1 MSRSDNDSRDHRD
14 DLERAVAEV
23 LSEPLDDRQVE
34 EAAARVWRQLAVA
47 GAAHA
52 ASMSAAPA
60 GPGCAAFGHLIPAYL
75 DGGLAPARALL
86 LEDHTREC
94 LLCRRALHAAR
105 QDRAG
110 RVAVPLHEVVEDGGR
125 GMVRPA
131 SAASPV
137 SRSLAPTASGPDRGA
152 LGPVGRPA
160 DAGGDRTGRSP
171 RTSRSP
177 RAAGWAR
184 RFPGGSP
191 WLAAAALLV
200 VGLGLGLILIR
211 TLGLGAAGGGRMARV
226 ETVEGRL
233 YRIAGASSVAVSA
246 GDAVRE
252 GEQVRTAKG
261 SRAVLRMSDGSRIEM
276 AERAG
281 LSLAGGRRGNTIELE
296 RGLIIVQAAHQ
307 RPRHLY
313 VATDDCLVSVTG
325 TIFAVNHGT
334 KGSRV
339 SVVEGEVHVQLT
351 RGTPADPAA
360 PPAAPGLAAA
370 VPPTS
375 ETPGTIVLHPG
386 DQATTRPNVAAVPV
400 RQEVAWS
407 RDAPRYAALL
417 SELGAAGRAIDAQV
431 ARPALRTSS
440 RLLDLVPAGSLVYLA
455 LPNLSANLVETQ
467 RLLEQRLAESPVLQ
481 QWWSATL
488 GSPANEQ
495 LFHDLVQEVG
505 DVGHGLGDEV
515 VIAAGSASGSE
526 HPGAGSGPPVLLA
539 EAIQE
544 ASLRATLRQ
553 EVAAVNQRA
562 GRTALVLLDQLP
574 GSGPAAGSP
583 AAPVSGALLVW
594 VGQGLLVAS
603 PSASQIAAVA
613 ANLRPGAANPFTAS
627 SFHARLAQAYA
638 DGAGWLFGA
647 DLKQLVAKHRAA
659 SPAPSR
665 LTDAMGLFDLEH
677 FVLEHHDGGAASL
690 PATAS
695 ATAAAETRAALTFSQ
710 QRRGIAA
717 WLAAP
722 APMGS
727 LGFFSGDANLV
738 AAFVVKSPV
747 ELLDELLSLS
757 PDLAAE
763 LAKAEAA
770 HGFNLRDD
778 LAAPLGGEI
787 ALGLDGP
794 VLPSPSWRLVA
805 EVYDPVRLQQT
816 IARAVQQANTEHV
829 AAGKAGV
836 SLEQEQDGDRTYY
849 AIVSSQPP
857 IEVHYLFADG
867 YLVAAPTRAQLDRA
881 LAQRAAGTTL
891 AASPKLRGLLGRD
904 GQVNVSALFYQDL
917 SSIADLAGPLGAVA
931 ASAAASGHAGS
942 AGNAAGHRG
951 GDGLGGLLRGAAHGP
966 SLLYAYAET
975 DRIVFAGHSE
985 AGPMGLNL
993 GTLAGFGGILGGMER
1008 AHGAAMQRRGGP

>member
-1 MSRSDNDSRDHRD
+1 MSRFDNDNRDHRD

-34 EAAARVWRQLAVA
+34 EAAARVWRKLA
-47 GAAHA
+47 AATPDGIATIHA
-52 ASMSAAPA
+52 TAATPATPATVVPA
-60 GPGCAAFGHLIPAYL
+60 GQPIPGCGDFGHLIPAYL
-75 DGGLAPARALL
+75 DGSLAPARALL
-86 LEDHTREC
+86 FEDHSRDC
-94 LLCRRALHAAR
+94 LPCRRALHAAR

-110 RVAVPLHEVVEDGGR
+110 RAAVPLHEVVEDGR
-125 GMVRPA
+125 R
-131 SAASPV
+131 
-137 SRSLAPTASGPDRGA
+137 RTAD
-152 LGPVGRPA
+152 
-160 DAGGDRTGRSP
+160 GDRSGRAPLLP
-171 RTSRSP
+171 RSQRTLR
-177 RAAGWAR
+177 WAR

-191 WLAAAALLV
+191 WLAAAALLL
-200 VGLGLGLILIR
+200 VGLGLGLALFR
-211 TLGLGAAGGGRMARV
+211 ALGMGASGGTWMARV
-226 ETVEGRL
+226 ETVDGRL
-233 YRIAGASSVAVSA
+233 FRIAGASSVAVAA

-252 GEQVRTAKG
+252 GEQVRTAKD
-261 SRAVLRMSDGSRIEM
+261 SRAVLRMSDGSQIEM

-281 LSLAGGRRGNTIELE
+281 LSLAAGRGGNTIELE
-296 RGLIIVQAAHQ
+296 RGRIIVQAARQ

-334 KGSRV
+334 RGSRV
-339 SVVEGEVHVQLT
+339 SVVEGEVHVRT
-351 RGTPADPAA
+351 
-360 PPAAPGLAAA
+360 LAAA
-370 VPPTS
+370 NAPAVL
-375 ETPGTIVLHPG
+375 ILHPG

-407 RDAPRYAALL
+407 RDASRYDALL
-417 SELGAAGRAIDAQV
+417 AELGAAGRAIDSQV

-455 LPNLSANLVETQ
+455 LPNLSANLVQTQ
-467 RLLEQRLAESPVLQ
+467 QLLEQRLAESPVLQ

-495 LFHDLVQEVG
+495 LFHDLVQQVG
-505 DVGHGLGDEV
+505 DVGQDLGSEV
-515 VIAAGSASGSE
+515 VIAAGSAAGAAGS
-526 HPGAGSGPPVLLA
+526 GAGNGACSGPPVLLA
-539 EAIQE
+539 EALRE
-544 ASLRATLRQ
+544 EPLRATLRQ
-553 EVAAVNQRA
+553 EVAAVNRRA
-562 GRTALVLLDQLP
+562 GKTALVLLDHL
-574 GSGPAAGSP
+574 PAAGPAGGQP
-583 AAPVSGALLVW
+583 AAQASGPLLLW

-613 ANLRPGAANPFTAS
+613 ANLRPGAANPFTSS

-647 DLKQLVAKHRAA
+647 DLQQLVAGHRAA
-659 SPAPSR
+659 APSR
-665 LTDAMGLFDLEH
+665 VAEAMGLFDLEH
-677 FVLEHHDGGAASL
+677 FVLEHHDGAAPTPPASDRSAAAS
-690 PATAS
+690 
-695 ATAAAETRAALTFSQ
+695 AETRAALTFSQ

-727 LGFFSGDANLV
+727 LGFFSADANLV

-747 ELLDELLSLS
+747 DLLDELLSLS

-763 LAKAEAA
+763 LAKTEAA

-778 LAAPLGGEI
+778 FAAPLGGEI

-794 VLPSPSWRLVA
+794 LLPSPSWQLVA

-816 IARAVQQANTEHV
+816 FARTVQQVNAEQL
-829 AAGKAGV
+829 AAGKPGV
-836 SLEQEQDGDRTYY
+836 ALHQEQDGDRTYY
-849 AIVSSQPP
+849 AIVSSGPQL
-857 IEVHYLFADG
+857 EVHYLFADG

-891 AASPKLRGLLGRD
+891 AASPRLRGLLGRD
-904 GQVNVSALFYQDL
+904 GQVNVSALFYQNL
-917 SSIADLAGPLGAVA
+917 ASIAPITGALGAA
-931 ASAAASGHAGS
+931 AGASGAAAFT
-942 AGNAAGHRG
+942 GNAGTGGTGAAGASSRQ
-951 GDGLGGLLRGAAHGP
+951 GLGSLLFGAARGP
-966 SLLYAYAET
+966 SLLYAYAEA

-993 GTLAGFGGILGGMER
+993 ETLAGFGGIMGGIER
-1008 AHGAAMQRRGGP
+1008 AHGAAMLRTVRTVRRGGK

>member
-1 MSRSDNDSRDHRD
+1 MSRFDNDNRDHRD

-34 EAAARVWRQLAVA
+34 EAAARVWRKLVAATPDGLATMP
-47 GAAHA
+47 
-52 ASMSAAPA
+52 ASTATPATSAAPT
-60 GPGCAAFGHLIPAYL
+60 GQPIPGCGDFGHLIPAYL
-75 DGGLAPARALL
+75 DGSLAPARALL
-86 LEDHTREC
+86 FEDHGRDC
-94 LLCRRALHAAR
+94 LPCRRALHAAR

-110 RVAVPLHEVVEDGGR
+110 RTAVPLHEVVEDGR
-125 GMVRPA
+125 RR
-131 SAASPV
+131 AA
-137 SRSLAPTASGPDRGA
+137 A
-152 LGPVGRPA
+152 
-160 DAGGDRTGRSP
+160 GDRTARAPLPARSQ
-171 RTSRSP
+171 RTFP
-177 RAAGWAR
+177 WAR
-184 RFPGGSP
+184 RLPGGSP
-191 WLAAAALLV
+191 WLAAAALLL
-200 VGLGLGLILIR
+200 VGLGLGLALFR
-211 TLGLGAAGGGRMARV
+211 TLGMGAAGGSRMARV
-226 ETVEGRL
+226 ETVDGRL
-233 YRIAGASSVAVSA
+233 YRIAGASSVAVAA

-252 GEQVRTAKG
+252 GEQVRTAKD
-261 SRAVLRMSDGSRIEM
+261 SRAVLRMSDGSQIEM

-281 LSLAGGRRGNTIELE
+281 LSLAAGRGGNTIQLE
-296 RGLIIVQAAHQ
+296 RGRIIVQAARQ

-339 SVVEGEVHVQLT
+339 SVVEGEVHVET
-351 RGTPADPAA
+351 
-360 PPAAPGLAAA
+360 LAAA
-370 VPPTS
+370 NAPAVL
-375 ETPGTIVLHPG
+375 VLHPG

-407 RDAPRYAALL
+407 RDASRYDALL
-417 SELGAAGRAIDAQV
+417 AELGAAGRAIDSQV

-455 LPNLSANLVETQ
+455 LPNLSANLVQTQ
-467 RLLEQRLAESPVLQ
+467 QLLEQRLAESPVLQ

-495 LFHDLVQEVG
+495 LFHDLVQQVG
-505 DVGHGLGDEV
+505 DVGQDLGDEV
-515 VIAAGSASGSE
+515 VIAAGSAA
-526 HPGAGSGPPVLLA
+526 GAAGTAGNSACSGPPVVLA
-539 EAIQE
+539 EALRE
-544 ASLRATLRQ
+544 EPLRATLRQ
-553 EVAAVNQRA
+553 EAAAVNRRA
-562 GRTALVLLDQLP
+562 GKTALVLLDQIP
-574 GSGPAAGSP
+574 AGGPDGGPP
-583 AAPVSGALLVW
+583 ATQASRPLLVW

-647 DLKQLVAKHRAA
+647 DLQRLVAGHRAT
-659 SPAPSR
+659 APSR
-665 LTDAMGLFDLEH
+665 LAAMGLFDLEH
-677 FVLEHHDGGAASL
+677 FVVEHHDGAA
-690 PATAS
+690 PAPTATTPETS
-695 ATAAAETRAALTFSQ
+695 AAETRASLTFSQ

-727 LGFFSGDANLV
+727 LGFFSADANLV

-747 ELLDELLSLS
+747 DLLDELLSLS
-757 PDLAAE
+757 PDLTAE
-763 LAKAEAA
+763 LAKTEAA

-778 LAAPLGGEI
+778 FAAPLGGEI

-794 VLPSPSWRLVA
+794 LLPSPSWQLVV

-816 IARAVQQANTEHV
+816 FMRTVQQLNAEQL
-829 AAGKAGV
+829 AAGKPGV
-836 SLEQEQDGDRTYY
+836 ALRQERDGDRTYY
-849 AIVSSQPP
+849 AIVSSGPQL
-857 IEVHYLFADG
+857 EVHYLFADG

-891 AASPKLRGLLGRD
+891 AASPRLRGLLGRD
-904 GQVNVSALFYQDL
+904 GQVNVSALFYQNL
-917 SSIADLAGPLGAVA
+917 ASIAPITGALGAA
-931 ASAAASGHAGS
+931 ADASGAAGFS
-942 AGNAAGHRG
+942 GNAGTVGGAGGTG
-951 GDGLGGLLRGAAHGP
+951 GSGGGAVGADRRPGLGSLLFGAARGP
-966 SLLYAYAET
+966 SLLYAYAEA

-993 GTLAGFGGILGGMER
+993 ETLAGFGGILGGIER
-1008 AHGAAMQRRGGP
+1008 AHGAAMQRTVRTARRGGH

>member
-1 MSRSDNDSRDHRD
+1 MSRFDNDNRDHRD

-34 EAAARVWRQLAVA
+34 EAAARVWRKLVA
-47 GAAHA
+47 ATPDGSATIHADAATPA
-52 ASMSAAPA
+52 TSATTAAPS
-60 GPGCAAFGHLIPAYL
+60 GQPIPGCGDFGHLIPAYL
-75 DGGLAPARALL
+75 DGSLAPARALL
-86 LEDHTREC
+86 FEDHSRDC
-94 LLCRRALHAAR
+94 LPCRRALHAAR

-110 RVAVPLHEVVEDGGR
+110 RSAVPLHEVADDGR
-125 GMVRPA
+125 RR
-131 SAASPV
+131 AAD
-137 SRSLAPTASGPDRGA
+137 GEG
-152 LGPVGRPA
+152 
-160 DAGGDRTGRSP
+160 TGRAPLSRRSQ
-171 RTSRSP
+171 RTLP
-177 RAAGWAR
+177 WAR

-191 WLAAAALLV
+191 WLAAAALLL
-200 VGLGLGLILIR
+200 VGLGLGLALYR
-211 TLGLGAAGGGRMARV
+211 ALGMGTSGGSRMARV
-226 ETVEGRL
+226 ETVDGRL
-233 YRIAGASSVAVSA
+233 YRIAGASSVAVAA

-252 GEQVRTAKG
+252 GEQVRTAKD
-261 SRAVLRMSDGSRIEM
+261 SRAVLRMSDGSEIEM

-281 LSLAGGRRGNTIELE
+281 LSLAAGRGGNTIELE
-296 RGLIIVQAAHQ
+296 RGRIIVQAARQ

-339 SVVEGEVHVQLT
+339 SVVEGEVHVET
-351 RGTPADPAA
+351 RTAANVPAV
-360 PPAAPGLAAA
+360 L
-370 VPPTS
+370 
-375 ETPGTIVLHPG
+375 VLHPG

-407 RDAPRYAALL
+407 RDASRYDALL
-417 SELGAAGRAIDAQV
+417 AELGAAGRAIDAQV

-455 LPNLSANLVETQ
+455 LPNLAANLVQTQ
-467 RLLEQRLAESPVLQ
+467 QLLEQRLAESPVLQ

-495 LFHDLVQEVG
+495 LFHDLVQQVG
-505 DVGHGLGDEV
+505 DVGQDLGDEV
-515 VIAAGSASGSE
+515 VIAAGSAAGAAASG
-526 HPGAGSGPPVLLA
+526 ACSGPPVMLA
-539 EAIQE
+539 EALRE
-544 ASLRATLRQ
+544 EPLRATLRQ

-562 GRTALVLLDQLP
+562 GKTALVLLDQLP
-574 GSGPAAGSP
+574 AGGPAGGPPAAQASGP
-583 AAPVSGALLVW
+583 LLIW

-613 ANLRPGAANPFTAS
+613 ANLRPGAANSFTGS

-647 DLKQLVAKHRAA
+647 DLQQLMAGHRAA
-659 SPAPSR
+659 APSR
-665 LTDAMGLFDLEH
+665 LTEAVGLFDLEH
-677 FVLEHHDGGAASL
+677 FVLEHHDGAAPTS
-690 PATAS
+690 TA
-695 ATAAAETRAALTFSQ
+695 AAAAAETRAALTFSQ

-727 LGFFSGDANLV
+727 LGFFSADANLV
-738 AAFVVKSPV
+738 TAFVVKNPV
-747 ELLDELLSLS
+747 DLLDELLSLS

-763 LAKAEAA
+763 LAKTEAA

-778 LAAPLGGEI
+778 FAAPLGGEI
-787 ALGLDGP
+787 ALGVDGP
-794 VLPSPSWRLVA
+794 LLPSPSWQLVA

-816 IARAVQQANTEHV
+816 FARTVQQVNAAQL
-829 AAGKAGV
+829 AAGKPGV
-836 SLEQEQDGDRTYY
+836 ALQQEEDGGRTYY
-849 AIVSSQPP
+849 AIVSSGPQL
-857 IEVHYLFADG
+857 EVHYLFADG

-891 AASPKLRGLLGRD
+891 AASPRLRGLLGRD
-904 GQVNVSALFYQDL
+904 GQVNVSALFYQNL
-917 SSIADLAGPLGAVA
+917 ASIAPITGALGAA
-931 ASAAASGHAGS
+931 ADASGAAAFTGSGTG
-942 AGNAAGHRG
+942 GAAGHH
-951 GDGLGGLLRGAAHGP
+951 GLGSLLFGATRGP
-966 SLLYAYAET
+966 SLLYAYAEA

-993 GTLAGFGGILGGMER
+993 ETLAGFGGILGGIER
-1008 AHGAAMQRRGGP
+1008 AHGAAMLQTVRTVRTVQTARTARTARRGGR